1 MAEFDF
7 SSISDLGKFWDGSKD
22 KKWGGG
28 MDRFNTYSSD
38 TLAGRYG
45 NLDTLYQN
53 LIGRNADP
61 GGKKYWGDK
70 IAANEATYA
79 DVANAVK
86 ASGEYT
92 DQQDY
97 IANNPNATAA
107 DLKSLDSAYVSPFH
121 KDSGSAAAGW
131 KPGDALTLAMAR
143 AMATTESN
151 PDGSQKLDAD
161 GNYIVKDSY
170 DDQTNKTVGDIRK
183 NLTIIGGVGGED
195 DNVTTGGGTNTV
207 TYTQNPYDDSF
218 LRSELAGLRSAFD
231 AYKDDMSKMWA
242 NANWDWGSGYGA
254 GGQTVSGV
262 KTQNELPGFKA
273 KTGGSSGFFGRGGNR
288 FGLTTS
294 SLNI

>member
-1 MAEFDF
+1 MTFDF
-7 SSISDLGKFWDGSKD
+7 SSISDLGTFWDGSANAGN
-22 KKWGGG
+22 WGGG
-28 MDRFNTYSSD
+28 QNRFNTYSSD
-38 TLAGRYG
+38 NIAGRYG
-45 NLDTLYQN
+45 NIDTLYQN

-61 GGKKYWGDK
+61 GGRKYWSEKVASGD
-70 IAANEATYA
+70 ATYA

-86 ASGEYT
+86 ASTEYV
-92 DQQDY
+92 DQQDWL
-97 IANNPNATAA
+97 ADNPNATAA

-121 KDSGSAAAGW
+121 KDSGSAAAGS

-143 AMATTESN
+143 AGATTESN
-151 PDGSQKLDAD
+151 PDGSQKYDAD

-170 DDQTNKTVGDIRK
+170 DDQTNKTVGDIRR
-183 NLTIIGGVGGED
+183 NMTILGGVGGGD
-195 DNVTTGGGTNTV
+195 DGVVTTGGGTTGT
-207 TYTQNPYDDSF
+207 TYSAYDVSL
-218 LRSELAGLRSAFD
+218 LRNELSSLRSAFD
-231 AYKDDMSKMWA
+231 TYKDDMSKMWA
-242 NANWDWGSGYGA
+242 NANWGSGGYGA